1 MKPLNESEFNG
12 RLIKLHNGQLGLRG
26 QVAVQVSVPDD
37 AAGDC
42 IDMRASD
49 ETLDR
54 YDEVIKASG
63 WMLDNYVKNPVIQNC
78 HQYGDIIFT
87 IGKALKTEVRGNTLV
102 QRWQFA
108 TDVNPMAKIAYGL
121 YKGGYLNT
129 SSVGFIPLDWTNG
142 TRAGEPSRTYLKQE
156 LLETSAVGIPANPN
170 ALALAL
176 KSGAIEKSDLR
187 ETAALLK
194 HFCNDPADSS
204 TDARARGTG
213 VDVAQLLQL
222 NRQLTE
228 IRSLLQRA

>member
-1 MKPLNESEFNG
+1 MNTLTESEFPH
-12 RLIKLHNGQLGLRG
+12 RLIKLHTGQLGLRG
-26 QVAVQVSVPDD
+26 QVSVQVTVPDD
-37 AAGDC
+37 APGDC

-54 YDEVIKASG
+54 YDEIIKASG
-63 WMLDNYVKNPVIQNC
+63 WVLDHYIKNPVIQNC

-87 IGKALKTEVRGNTLV
+87 IGKALKTEVRGHALL

-108 TDVNPMAKIAYGL
+108 TDINPMAKIAFGL

-129 SSVGFIPLDWTNG
+129 SSVGFIPLEWSNG
-142 TRAGEPSRTYLKQE
+142 TRAGEPARTYLKQE

-187 ETAALLK
+187 ETADLLK
-194 HFCNDPADSS
+194 HFCNDTADSES
-204 TDARARGTG
+204 NARATGVG
-213 VDVAQLLQL
+213 VDVAQLLHW
-222 NRQLTE
+222 NSQLTE
-228 IRSLLQRA
+228 IRSLLKRA